1 MHEMA
6 ITESLVEIA
15 LAEAEKAGAKRIA
28 AVHLKIGA
36 LTGIVPESVEFYM
49 GMVAKGTKAEGA
61 RLITTLLPVTA
72 HCPACGSDFS
82 VDDLV
87 FLCPT
92 CGGPG
97 QVVTGRELLI
107 ESIEVE

>member
-15 LAEAEKAGAKRIA
+15 LAEAEKAGAKRITA
-28 AVHLKIGA
+28 INLKIGA
-36 LTGIVPESVEFYM
+36 LTGVVAESVSFYM
-49 GMVAKGTKAEGA
+49 DLVAKGTLAEGA
-61 RLITTLLPVTA
+61 RLVTTVLPVTA
-72 HCPACGSDFS
+72 NCPACRSDFA
-82 VDDLV
+82 VEDLV

-97 QVVTGRELLI
+97 QVVTGRELFI
-107 ESIEVE
+107 ESLEIE